1 MKLYLD
7 GVEIASADVFGPV
20 DQSDFIDIGVGGQP
34 NGGNYWD
41 GRIDD
46 VRIAQRPYS
55 ALEIQALASVGG
67 GGNTSPLAV
76 ADTYSG
82 FTDEELSVSV
92 AAGVLANDSDVD
104 GDAFV
109 ARLEADVNNGVLL
122 FSTDGSFTYTP
133 DSGFIGTDSFS
144 YVANDGVSD
153 SGVATVT
160 LTIEL
165 PPNEAPVSVADV
177 YAATV
182 DTALTVDAVTG
193 VLVNDTDAD
202 IDDALTAAL
211 VADVSNGVLSLSVD
225 GSFVYTPSTSF
236 TGTDTFSY
244 RANDGRDDSD
254 VAIVTLQ
261 VNSATNQVPLALAD
275 SYNVEYETELSV
287 DEISG
292 LLANDTDA
300 DVNDVLICLLY
311 TSPSPR
317 DRG

>member
-1 MKLYLD
+1 MGSEMCIRDRVDGVTTTYRANDGVMLPGVWYHTAMVYDESTLKLYLD

-34 NGGNYWD
+34 IGGNYWD

-144 YVANDGVSD
+144 SVSY
-153 SGVATVT
+153 THLT
-160 LTIEL
+160 LPTIC
-165 PPNEAPVSVADV
+165 SV
-177 YAATV
+177 
-182 DTALTVDAVTG
+182 
-193 VLVNDTDAD
+193 
-202 IDDALTAAL
+202 
-211 VADVSNGVLSLSVD
+211 
-225 GSFVYTPSTSF
+225 
-236 TGTDTFSY
+236 
-244 RANDGRDDSD
+244 
-254 VAIVTLQ
+254 
-261 VNSATNQVPLALAD
+261 
-275 SYNVEYETELSV
+275 
-287 DEISG
+287 
-292 LLANDTDA
+292 
-300 DVNDVLICLLY
+300 
-311 TSPSPR
+311 
-317 DRG
+317 